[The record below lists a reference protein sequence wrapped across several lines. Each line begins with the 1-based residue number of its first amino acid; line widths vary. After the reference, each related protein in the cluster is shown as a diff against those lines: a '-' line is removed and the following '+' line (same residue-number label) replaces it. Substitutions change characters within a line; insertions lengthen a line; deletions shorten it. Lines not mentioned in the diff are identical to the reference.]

1 MLYITGKSR
10 PLCDSLSRRQFIA
23 VGSLGFFGCTLSN
36 LLAAESAGQ
45 RSKRS
50 VILIWQHGGPSQL
63 DTFDLKPNAASEVRG
78 PYKSIATTLPGVRIS
93 ELMTYHAKVMDKLS
107 VVRSFTHSTNDH
119 FAAAHWIL
127 SGYFGATG
135 RDKVPRNPSM
145 GSVVSRFLK
154 SRQSGIPPYV
164 NINDGGFGYHG
175 ASFLGTA
182 YNPINTGSYSYGREG
197 IQFPAIHESNLK
209 LIDGLSQNRAS
220 ARLSLTDR
228 LDNLR
233 RNLDGSKEVERFDI
247 YSRQA
252 VEIVTSGRTR
262 DAMDL
267 EKEDPAVRE
276 RYGDGWGAQALM
288 ARRLVEAGVR
298 FVTLNTGYWDDHG
311 NIKNALDS
319 KMPRHDRAVGVL
331 IADLAERGLLDD
343 TLVISAGEFGRTPV
357 INKDAGRDH
366 WGPAQSIVL
375 AGGGY
380 RHGQMIGKTD
390 AKAAYPTDRPMGPLD
405 LCQTVYRS
413 LHLDPNRLTIKLPD
427 GRPIHLLQGG
437 KVPRELV

>member
-10 PLCDSLSRRQFIA
+10 PLCDSLTRRRFIA

-93 ELMTYHAKVMDKLS
+93 ELMPYHAKVMDKLS

-175 ASFLGTA
+175 AAFLGTA

-233 RNLDGSKEVERFDI
+233 RNLDSSKEVERFDI

-331 IADLAERGLLDD
+331 IADLAERGLLED

-390 AKAAYPTDRPMGPLD
+390 SKAAYPTDRPMGPLD

-413 LHLDPNRLTIKLPD
+413 LHLDPNRLTVKLPD
-427 GRPIHLLQGG
+427 GRPIHLVQGG

>member
-10 PLCDSLSRRQFIA
+10 PLCDSLTRRRFIA

-36 LLAAESAGQ
+36 LLAAESTGQ
-45 RSKRS
+45 RNKRS
-50 VILIWQHGGPSQL
+50 AILIWQHGGPSQL
-63 DTFDLKPNAASEVRG
+63 DTFDLKPEAASEVRG
-78 PYKSIATTLPGVRIS
+78 PYQSIATTLPGVRIS
-93 ELMTYHAKVMDKLS
+93 ELMPYHAKVMDKIS
-107 VVRSFTHSTNDH
+107 VVRSFTHGTNDH
-119 FAAAHWIL
+119 FAGAHWIL

-135 RDKVPRNPSM
+135 GNKVPRNPSM
-145 GSVVSRFLK
+145 GSVATRFLK
-154 SRQSGIPPYV
+154 SRQSGIPTYV

-175 ASFLGTA
+175 AAFLGTA
-182 YNPINTGSYSYGREG
+182 YNPINMGSYSYGREG

-209 LIDGLSQNRAS
+209 LIDGLSPQRAGD
-220 ARLSLTDR
+220 RLSLAGR
-228 LDNLR
+228 LDGLR
-233 RNLDGSKEVERFDI
+233 RNLDKSKEVERLDHF
-247 YSRQA
+247 SRQA
-252 VEIVTSGRTR
+252 IEIVTSGRTR

-288 ARRLVEAGVR
+288 ARRLIEAGSR

-319 KMPRHDRAVGVL
+319 KMPGHDRAVGVL
-331 IADLAERGLLDD
+331 IADLAERGMLED

-366 WGPAQSIVL
+366 WGAAQSILL

-380 RHGQMIGKTD
+380 RHGQMIGTTD
-390 AKAAYPTDRPMGPLD
+390 AKAAYPADSPMGPLD

-413 LHLDPNRLTIKLPD
+413 LNLDPEQLTIKLAD
-427 GRPIHLLQGG
+427 GRPARLATGG
-437 KVPRELV
+437 KVPHELL

>member
-10 PLCDSLSRRQFIA
+10 PLCDSLTRRRFIA

-93 ELMTYHAKVMDKLS
+93 ELMPYHAKVMDKLS

-175 ASFLGTA
+175 AAVLGTA
-182 YNPINTGSYSYGREG
+182 YYPINTGSYSYGREG

-233 RNLDGSKEVERFDI
+233 RNLDSSKEVERFDI

-331 IADLAERGLLDD
+331 IADLAERGLLED

-390 AKAAYPTDRPMGPLD
+390 SKAAYPTDRPMGPLD

-413 LHLDPNRLTIKLPD
+413 LHLDPNRLTVKLPD
-427 GRPIHLLQGG
+427 GRPIHLVQGG